1 MTSPPRVRIV
11 LGEIAKP
18 RAVSQ
23 ELVEQSHIGEV
34 LLRGL
39 MRAQLALALRL
50 ALVVV
55 IGLGGLPLLFAF
67 GPRIGTLTVL
77 GVNLPWLLLGVAA
90 YPFLFGVGYAFV
102 KLAEQNERDFTALV
116 KRPER

>member
-1 MTSPPRVRIV
+1 MTERVRIV
-11 LGEIAKP
+11 IGEIAKP

-23 ELVEQSHIGEV
+23 ELAEQSAVGEV
-34 LLRGL
+34 LVRGL

-50 ALVVV
+50 ALVVA
-55 IGLGGLPLLFAF
+55 IGLGGLPLLFALA
-67 GPRIGTLTVL
+67 PRIGTFTVM
-77 GVNLPWLLLGVAA
+77 GVNVPWLLLGVAA

-102 KLAEQNERDFTALV
+102 RLAEQNERDFTALI

>member
-1 MTSPPRVRIV
+1 MNRVRVV
-11 LGEIAKP
+11 LAEAMKQRP
-18 RAVSQ
+18 ASQ
-23 ELVEQSHIGEV
+23 ELAEQSHVGEV

-50 ALVVV
+50 ALVVA

-67 GPRIGTLTVL
+67 APRIGSFSLFGINV
-77 GVNLPWLLLGVAA
+77 PWLLLGIAA

-102 KLAEQNERDFTALV
+102 RLAEQNERDFTALV

>member
-1 MTSPPRVRIV
+1 MTARVRVV
-11 LGEIAKP
+11 LGEIARQRP
-18 RAVSQ
+18 ASQ
-23 ELVEQSHIGEV
+23 ELAEQSHVGEV

-50 ALVVV
+50 ALVVA

-67 GPRIGTLTVL
+67 APRIGSFTLL
-77 GVNLPWLLLGVAA
+77 GINIPWLLLGIAA
-90 YPFLFGVGYAFV
+90 YPFLFVVGYAFV
-102 KLAEQNERDFTALV
+102 RLAEQNERDFTALV

>member
-1 MTSPPRVRIV
+1 MSRVRVV
-11 LGEIAKP
+11 LAQVARQRPASE
-18 RAVSQ
+18 
-23 ELVEQSHIGEV
+23 ELEEQSQIGDV

-55 IGLGGLPLLFAF
+55 IGLGGLPLLFFFA
-67 GPRIGTLTVL
+67 PRIGSYTVL
-77 GVNLPWLLLGVAA
+77 GINIPWVLLGVAA

-102 KLAEQNERDFTALV
+102 RLAEQNERDFTALV